1 MAHQARH
8 YGIQV
13 NNYDGLV
20 SVGLKEDIVD
30 LGVVMGHPQR
40 QLSCLIEVGKTTGLL
55 LHRLEPLHLLG
66 HLGSH
71 AHRILRHIGKQFLIA
86 LAGVVEIGNGHV
98 ELLGVKVGQQHLELA
113 KGLAGTAHHFQVGA
127 GIISAGG
134 NVVEQAPEPVVIKEI
149 DLPVRRMV
157 KVQNGTL
164 GLLGVD
170 VLGHLIDVLHNLYR
184 LFEYKGIHRLD
195 DIGLGPSIR
204 PQIIDL
210 IGAVY
215 IPTLISS

>member
-1 MAHQARH
+1 M
-8 YGIQV
+8 
-13 NNYDGLV
+13 
-20 SVGLKEDIVD
+20 
-30 LGVVMGHPQR
+30 
-40 QLSCLIEVGKTTGLL
+40 
-55 LHRLEPLHLLG
+55 
-66 HLGSH
+66 
-71 AHRILRHIGKQFLIA
+71 
-86 LAGVVEIGNGHV
+86 
-98 ELLGVKVGQQHLELA
+98 ELT
-113 KGLAGTAHHFQVGA
+113 KGLAGTAHYLQVGA

-170 VLGHLIDVLHNLYR
+170 VLGHLIDVLHNFHR

-215 IPTLISS
+215 IPHLDLLVGLKGPLNTEGLTNLLKLFFHVFVLLYVRSRALGSAGILA